1 MPKSTSV
8 SLPASARRA
17 TACSSSTEP
26 NAKTKALA
34 ETIQSAGTPGTP
46 MSSTIAS
53 AAPKIAAD
61 DMPSVNGLASGLL
74 SDGLHLGAGQRQRRA
89 DEQRHQRVRQA
100 DFPDDDGNGRTQ
112 RFWAEDA
119 GESVTDREVGGAG
132 DEIEEKRPADP
143 RKQHREH
150 EQAASQELLIP
161 CQQLGCGRRSRHQ
174 S

>member
-1 MPKSTSV
+1 MPNRTSV
-8 SLPASARRA
+8 SLPPSRDR
-17 TACSSSTEP
+17 TTLCSSSTEP
-26 NAKTKALA
+26 SAKTKAFA
-34 ETIQSAGTPGTP
+34 ETIQLAGTPGTP
-46 MSSTIAS
+46 MSRTIAS

-74 SDGLHLGAGQRQRRA
+74 SDRLHLGAGQRQRRA
-89 DEQRHQRVRQA
+89 DEEGHHRVRHA
-100 DFPDDDGNGRTQ
+100 DVPDDDGNGRTQ

-119 GESVTDREVGGAG
+119 GESVTDRQVGGAG
-132 DEIEEKRPADP
+132 DEIQEKRPADP